1 MNFTTLQYVL
11 IQFGYNF
18 IGTKT
23 YNIPELIID
32 NSVIRTLDIDQSQYT
47 KAQVIVFPPEIEIG
61 QSLGTTKYIFF
72 GSVEDGIDVFNIYP
86 KRIPSTAI
94 EFRSMVWGSTV
105 FQPVWSRRDPDDM
118 SFALMNFICDS
129 NDRFRGLGIMT
140 QSGLQETSLVS
151 GNILHRS
158 INNVEYVQA
167 SYDATEFTWGNPAP
181 IQTGVGNVEYVVD
194 ALNDA
199 ISLNM
204 NHSLQ
209 NTIASVFDTAI
220 NTHISNGNWAD
231 ISAAD
236 ILSNITSGPV
246 DQSGNDISQ
255 EINDELPPLEDIFQP
270 VQVRMNRES
279 YKQQCGVKDKKGRL
293 KWRKMGKKLM
303 MDMILRDSTCVFCAS
318 VIERWSKVGI
328 TPCKHVFHKSCLG
341 TWLLKSCTKPTC
353 PTCRHDVRDPVS

>member
-1 MNFTTLQYVL
+1 
-11 IQFGYNF
+11 
-18 IGTKT
+18 
-23 YNIPELIID
+23 
-32 NSVIRTLDIDQSQYT
+32 
-47 KAQVIVFPPEIEIG
+47 
-61 QSLGTTKYIFF
+61 
-72 GSVEDGIDVFNIYP
+72 
-86 KRIPSTAI
+86 
-94 EFRSMVWGSTV
+94 
-105 FQPVWSRRDPDDM
+105 
-118 SFALMNFICDS
+118 
-129 NDRFRGLGIMT
+129 
-140 QSGLQETSLVS
+140 
-151 GNILHRS
+151 
-158 INNVEYVQA
+158 
-167 SYDATEFTWGNPAP
+167 
-181 IQTGVGNVEYVVD
+181 
-194 ALNDA
+194 
-199 ISLNM
+199 M

-303 MDMILRDSTCVFCAS
+303 KDMKLTDTTCVICAS
-318 VIERWSKVGI
+318 EIERWSKVGI